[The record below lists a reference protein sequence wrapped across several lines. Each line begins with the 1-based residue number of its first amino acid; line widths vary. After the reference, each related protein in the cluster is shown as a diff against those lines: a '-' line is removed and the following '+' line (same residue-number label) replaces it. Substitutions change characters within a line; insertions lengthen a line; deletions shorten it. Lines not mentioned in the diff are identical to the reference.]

1 MIGTTSDQQ
10 QQQQQQ
16 STEGLKGIVQALAQI
31 LPHSP
36 DTLVF
41 VDGVPKVHPGDTA
54 TAASV
59 LALVQNASPP
69 SHRVYLENACD
80 PEHSC
85 ELGETPKIIK
95 HGYRFQTV
103 PRDGNLGRG
112 EGLPPVIARDIREL
126 EAAGFKVTVM
136 QSGPNFILVIES
148 VMFPAGL
155 GGKPMPIML
164 LVPATFNQAAIDN
177 FYVPVETTGASAVFQ
192 QRANTIETHAGRT
205 WRRVSWHRSTPW
217 RGAEETL
224 LTYVEWCREGLRRIA

>member
-1 MIGTTSDQQ
+1 MSSNTAVQQ
-10 QQQQQQ
+10 QQGQ
-16 STEGLKGIVQALAQI
+16 GLKGLVEALSQI
-31 LPHSP
+31 LPNSP

-41 VDGVPKVHPGDTA
+41 VDGIPKVHPGDTA

-59 LALVQNASPP
+59 LALVQSVSPAT
-69 SHRVYLENACD
+69 HRVYLENACD

-85 ELGETPKIIK
+85 ELGDTPKIIK

-112 EGLPPVIARDIREL
+112 EAIPPVISRDVREL

-136 QSGPNFILVIES
+136 QSGANFVIVIES

-155 GGKPMPIML
+155 GGKSMAIML
-164 LVPATFNQAAIDN
+164 LLPATFNQAAIDN
-177 FYVPVETTGASAVFQ
+177 FYIPIETNGASAVFH
-192 QRANTIETHAGRT
+192 QRANTIETHGGKT

-224 LTYVEWCREGLRRIA
+224 LGYVEWCREGLRRIA